1 VKNRPPIAGAAN
13 RINMKQ
19 IKIEAV
25 QQWFTDN
32 AKAVKTAD
40 ANLSQ
45 AIEKKFKMDIQLCIH
60 LGHAERIR
68 KAMPTATR
76 PKREEYFA
84 KWCKSIGR
92 ATVTN
97 EVTQGLAMVGETL
110 ATLDK
115 FEREV
120 LANKEVKTSVRS
132 FTNWLKGK
140 GGANKST
147 GKKPETPK
155 GTQPNTKVSVA
166 DDDGATSLNVC
177 TTEPDAAIL
186 KWMAAGVA
194 LAKELNVEFDD
205 FKTMA
210 LKSLQE
216 SEYELK

>member
-1 VKNRPPIAGAAN
+1 
-13 RINMKQ
+13 MKQ
-19 IKIEAV
+19 VKIEVV
-25 QQWFTDN
+25 QKWFADN
-32 AKAVKTAD
+32 ADAIKSAD

-45 AIEKKFKMDIQLCIH
+45 AIETKFKMDIALCIH

-68 KAMPTATR
+68 KAIPTAKR

-97 EVTQGLAMVGETL
+97 EVTQGLAMVQETP
-110 ATLDK
+110 ATIDK

-120 LANKEVKTSVRS
+120 LANDEVKTSVRS

-140 GGANKST
+140 GGAGKST
-147 GKKPETPK
+147 KKTDAPS
-155 GTQPNTKVSVA
+155 GAQPNTKVSVA
-166 DDDGATSLNVC
+166 DNDGATSLNVC

-194 LAKELNVEFDD
+194 LAKELNVEFED
-205 FKTMA
+205 FKTLA

-216 SEYELK
+216 SAYELK

>member
-1 VKNRPPIAGAAN
+1 
-13 RINMKQ
+13 MKQ
-19 IKIEAV
+19 VKIEVV
-25 QQWFTDN
+25 QKWFTDN
-32 AKAVKTAD
+32 AKAIKSAD
-40 ANLSQ
+40 SNLSQ
-45 AIEKKFKMDIQLCIH
+45 AIETKFKMDVQLCIH

-97 EVTQGLAMVGETL
+97 EVTQGLAMVNETP
-110 ATLDK
+110 ATIEK

-120 LANKEVKTSVRS
+120 LANDEVKTSVRS
-132 FTNWLKGK
+132 FTNWLNGK
-140 GGANKST
+140 GGTNKST
-147 GKKPETPK
+147 AKNPETSE
-155 GTQPNTKVSVA
+155 GAQPNTKVSVA
-166 DDDGATSLNVC
+166 DSDGATSLNVC
-177 TTEPDAAIL
+177 TNEPDAAIL

-194 LAKELNVEFDD
+194 LAKELNVEFED
-205 FKTMA
+205 FKTLA

>member
-1 VKNRPPIAGAAN
+1 
-13 RINMKQ
+13 MKQ
-19 IKIEAV
+19 VKIEVV
-25 QQWFTDN
+25 QKWFADN
-32 AKAVKTAD
+32 ADAIKSAD

-45 AIEKKFKMDIQLCIH
+45 ATEAKFKMDIALCIH

-68 KAMPTATR
+68 KAIPTAKR

-84 KWCKSIGR
+84 KWCASIGR

-97 EVTQGLAMVGETL
+97 EVTQGLAMVQETP
-110 ATLDK
+110 ATIDK

-120 LANKEVKTSVRS
+120 LANDEVKTSVRS

-140 GGANKST
+140 GGTNKST
-147 GKKPETPK
+147 KKSTKSTDTPS
-155 GTQPNTKVSVA
+155 GAQSNTKVSVA
-166 DDDGATSLNVC
+166 DNDGATSLNVC

-194 LAKELNVEFDD
+194 LAKELNVEFED
-205 FKTMA
+205 FKTLA

-216 SEYELK
+216 SAYELK